1 MDHILVLRRFGVGSR
16 AANTRSRGWK
26 PLFIQF
32 FLHLQLCFC
41 TVHQWSRWPRYRLW
55 VFSLLKLS
63 CTLKE
68 EEEEETRIAY
78 VASRRHGRARPRHLR
93 GNEMRVIVTQ
103 PELTRTVSDING
115 DFSQKSQNFP
125 TTGVFCAQADEVL
138 IGTGCRRLESKN

>member
-1 MDHILVLRRFGVGSR
+1 M
-16 AANTRSRGWK
+16 
-26 PLFIQF
+26 
-32 FLHLQLCFC
+32 
-41 TVHQWSRWPRYRLW
+41 
-55 VFSLLKLS
+55 S

-93 GNEMRVIVTQ
+93 GNEMRGIERRGNDLRVIVTQ
-103 PELTRTVSDING
+103 PDLTRTVSDING

-125 TTGVFCAQADEVL
+125 TTGVFCAPADEVL